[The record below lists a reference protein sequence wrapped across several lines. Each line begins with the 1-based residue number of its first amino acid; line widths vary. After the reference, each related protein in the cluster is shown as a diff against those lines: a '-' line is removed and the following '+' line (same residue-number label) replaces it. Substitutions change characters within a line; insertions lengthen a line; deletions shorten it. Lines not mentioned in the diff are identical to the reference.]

1 MIKFISLFTLICFF
15 ITNIGG
21 YAFANGSFTIPK
33 SLKNNETIQQ
43 IITNEDVF
51 SKYGQIIYSSYKKNT
66 PLVVMINDLHNNFAA
81 QQNIEQII
89 SFFNK
94 NSNLKKIILE
104 GAPNK
109 KLNTNLFSTIDG
121 SALPDIVESMLSSGN
136 MSGAESFIIKNKEI
150 SSFGLENWDLYI
162 ENIKKNVILK
172 RRYYNDV
179 SYLLNY
185 FAKSKISY
193 PKTELI
199 STLTYTNE
207 TTQRVNKII
216 EFCNKHNI
224 DLTLYPQL
232 KNVETITKYK
242 NSKNIKKDFD
252 GLLADIKTKTNYNT
266 YSYILGLLKDLETD
280 PKYVMTTIFKI
291 IKESSPEL
299 LSKYSSLL
307 TYLQNIKQQNLMNY
321 YILFNE
327 LDCIEQ
333 YILDKFANEDEKEFL
348 EADKFIYLLSE
359 YSNLS
364 LTYKN
369 YEYLNKNKNYLYPK
383 LTKYLDFKS
392 LEIADTILN
401 DTELAQY
408 YKVNSQRNDI
418 FYNNLVNL
426 LNLKTVNA
434 VKEDKNILNNL
445 KELESVNIVVVGG
458 FHSKLGDMLK
468 QSPVSVLS
476 VVPNVT
482 AITAKDNEMLRVN
495 DIVYQ
500 NALASPIIN
509 ARTDTYSLA
518 FIINSW
524 INIMDKH
531 DISLTQKE
539 NIISSWLTKNNI
551 NVKFEITADNKIL
564 LNSVSADEILKNT
577 DNETKPL
584 EIKHKKLYNFLWS
597 LNNLKLKIYS
607 YLSVLNTLKEIK
619 KILKVKDSDVNTS
632 KNLIE
637 ENFIKTE
644 YQKTVDAL
652 NGKMPD
658 VILIT
663 IDKDLSDEDFAFCKS
678 KIEELLKDK
687 DVKVEYIYKQTVGSA
702 IGFVN
707 AMDYL
712 RNNSD
717 FNKSYDKLNSV
728 IIDIEKEDI
737 ELIKKELP
745 LKLQNQHLTALELA
759 VLNGIR
765 SCNKF
770 EDNGGIAFMDAR
782 SVYIGAMNIT
792 GDLTFISSMVNMEE
806 IEKNNLSLIIKDD
819 TVRDS
824 IEKFYYGFKPDDI
837 TDVIEK
843 RGIATKNFY
852 NFNNRQLKQFEV
864 ITGNMLIHFDDTAR
878 YKAFFDYVLDIKPVM
893 EKSTERMSILKHI
906 FKPYLMLTTNE
917 NHKVYLARN
926 TDMSTQTQRDY
937 FEFFTD
943 EQAKFYKENEQVLSN
958 TKFGA
963 YNHPF
968 SLYARNS
975 TETTFKTLSAILSS
989 NSAET
994 DSVITKKTR
1003 TSKLLLT
1010 PEQKLSNDSN
1020 LIKTYEMLIQL
1031 NTSTFNSKK
1040 DYDRVVDVLMEVFR
1054 TTYFQNELYT
1064 VEGENTAKLY
1074 RLISDTITNSINS
1087 LNEQI
1092 ALNGE
1097 NTAYVKDLDNL
1108 KNSFLSMQAYTIEY
1122 LRMLDYTTTFSTLCG
1137 YIFPK
1142 NSMFEKTKIM
1152 PINRRIFGFTAGIKH
1167 TEADIRKQM
1176 LKVYSLGNLLI
1187 DSLYP
1192 YNSFKENIDE
1202 FIENSKNPK
1211 EKTAIGMQK
1220 GWGTRRAIQ
1229 RFSSIITAIQLAI
1242 VTACVELVRAP
1253 FSMSI
1258 IVTSAK
1264 FIFTGLGPS
1273 FLLHRLSI
1281 GLGRNN
1287 SFYNKKK
1294 RELNAEL
1301 KNKEALKN
1309 SLQNFIYDDESFND
1323 LSMLLS
1329 QLSLDKSLN
1338 NQILQLIQEN
1348 KKLIKSYNE
1357 SSVLSDISVILG
1369 NCKEIIALLP
1379 NDNSLKQSL
1388 IDITN
1393 KYSQSLNDLKIDY
1406 NPFDKKTKFVTNK
1419 EIRKHKLEA
1428 TLKQWKSLIETDTL
1442 TQENLNEIINNAM
1455 EVIKLTSFDKKSL
1468 KGKHKDELIDTL
1480 QDVISFYNTTIDL
1493 YEKLPEETKEN
1504 LKNEIELLNKIGKY
1518 SVYYYK
1524 SLNYLVTL
1532 ETLYVYRISKGSKM
1546 HFLETLQI
1554 MPAIRSLFGINAG
1567 IYLSKRSLIKTMKEV
1582 KKLGNEIT
1590 EGGLYND
1597 DFEGN
1602 INYFIETKSDPKYFD
1617 LGINESWR
1625 ARKMLSR
1632 LVPTI
1637 LFINKLCMLLF
1648 TPAVSLGSMTVSFV
1662 TGLGLTMF
1670 LHWLPILS
1678 GLYQTMIIKEKEHS
1692 ATSSQDRNVL
1702 DIQKSLSKKYLENL
1716 SRVPFGQMPDLIL
1729 VVGNKQQ
1736 YNSKESMETVLNGMS
1751 DKGNFKDV
1759 PVEIS
1764 VTENNGDGNSL
1775 IHAFNLITGSY
1786 AGLAAKYPSLANKKP
1801 EELNVVILNI
1811 DGAEQEEILKPLDV
1825 EITNKQTSAVE
1836 ITLLNAVGML
1846 QNNKNK
1852 KGNVVV
1858 ADPSYIYLG
1867 TLAQED
1873 NITILGTDTSY
1884 GQVKEQHLPLLV
1896 ANDDNKGIYKIFD
1909 KFNADKINNTVVRES
1924 YNQRYDI
1931 DNSSLTKLPVYSGL
1945 IGINLNNIQIF
1956 QFLEL
1961 ANRYIE
1967 TYNGK
1972 KPSID
1977 FIAHILI
1984 PMLRIIN
1991 NENMNSYLE
2000 KLKEGIKDTETR
2012 KEYDTFFRGLFNEYE
2027 KFLSTADFNS
2037 VFNLKLEHSSVMTK
2051 VQNDDFYNG
2060 FVSYLQSVQTPN
2072 TDEDMEIFDISEQ
2085 QKNYDNV
2092 SFVAEIDFDSYTYE
2106 QLEKVLDMLPVNKVI
2121 ITNIYSKDN
2130 PTLFNTESVDIDIT
2144 DKQFYENPEK
2154 ENEYKQ
2160 QVASTKYQK
2169 MLELLREKGIELIDE
2184 SKDNNYQHLNLYNE
2198 NIADSLS
2205 AVSNDSNENIEVLID
2220 ISDLFKDV
2228 TVYNGFVQL
2237 TGLFGGTEEE
2247 GEFEVT
2253 DVVEFIDR
2261 DSLEG
2266 VSIEKINKLLA
2277 AA

>member
-21 YAFANGSFTIPK
+21 YAFANGAFIVPK

-51 SKYGQIIYSSYKKNT
+51 SKYGQIIYSSYKQNT

-242 NSKNIKKDFD
+242 NPKNIKKDFD

-266 YSYILGLLKDLETD
+266 YSYILGLLKDLETN

-369 YEYLNKNKNYLYPK
+369 YEYLNKNKNTLFSK

-401 DTELAQY
+401 DTELSQY
-408 YKVNSQRNDI
+408 YKVNSERNNI
-418 FYNNLVNL
+418 FYKNLINL
-426 LNLKTVNA
+426 LKLKNVNS
-434 VKEDKNILNNL
+434 VKEDKSIINNL
-445 KELESVNIVVVGG
+445 KEIDSVNIVVVGG

-564 LNSVSADEILKNT
+564 LNSVSVDEILKNT

-607 YLSVLNTLKEIK
+607 YLSVFNTLKDIK
-619 KILKVKDSDVNTS
+619 KILKVKDSGVNTS

-893 EKSTERMSILKHI
+893 EKSPERMSILKHI
-906 FKPYLMLTTNE
+906 FKPYLMLTGNE

-937 FEFFTD
+937 FDYFTD
-943 EQAKFYKENEQVLSN
+943 EQLKFYKQNEQVLSK
-958 TKFGA
+958 TEFGA

-989 NSAET
+989 NSTET
-994 DSVITKKTR
+994 DSVITKKAR
-1003 TSKLLLT
+1003 TSKLSLT

-1031 NTSTFNSKK
+1031 NAGTFNTKK
-1040 DYDRVVDVLMEVFR
+1040 DYDRVIDVLMEIFR

-1064 VEGENTAKLY
+1064 VETENTAKLY

-1092 ALNGE
+1092 ALNSD

-1108 KNSFLSMQAYTIEY
+1108 KNEFLSMQAYTLEY
-1122 LRMLDYTTTFSTLCG
+1122 LRLLDYTTTFSTLCG

-1152 PINRRIFGFTAGIKH
+1152 PVNRRIFGFTIGIKR
-1167 TEADIRKQM
+1167 TEAHIRKQM

-1202 FIENSKNPK
+1202 FIDSSKNPK

-1229 RFSSIITAIQLAI
+1229 RFSSIITAVQLAI

-1253 FSMSI
+1253 FSMSV

-1273 FLLHRLSI
+1273 FLLHRFSI
-1281 GLGRNN
+1281 GFGNKN

-1301 KNKEALKN
+1301 KNKESLKN

-1329 QLSLDKSLN
+1329 QMYSDKSLN

-1369 NCKEIIALLP
+1369 NCREIIALLP
-1379 NDNSLKQSL
+1379 DDNSLKQSL

-1393 KYSQSLNDLKIDY
+1393 KYSQSLNALKIDH
-1406 NPFDKKTKFVTNK
+1406 NLFDKKTKFVTNK

-1428 TLKQWKSLIETDTL
+1428 TLKEWKSLIETDTL
-1442 TQENLNEIINNAM
+1442 TEENLNKIINSAK

-1567 IYLSKRSLIKTMKEV
+1567 IYLSKRNLIKTMKEV
-1582 KKLGNEIT
+1582 KSLGNEIMN
-1590 EGGLYND
+1590 GGLYND
-1597 DFEGN
+1597 DFEKN
-1602 INYFIETKSDPKYFD
+1602 INYFIETKSDPQYFD

-1648 TPAVSLGSMTVSFV
+1648 TPAVSLGSMTISFV

-1692 ATSSQDRNVL
+1692 SVSSNVNVS

-1716 SRVPFGQMPDLIL
+1716 SKVPFGKMPDLIL
-1729 VVGNKQQ
+1729 VVGNKKQ
-1736 YNSKESMETVLNGMS
+1736 YADEESMENILGNIS
-1751 DKGNFKDV
+1751 DKGNLKDV
-1759 PVEIS
+1759 PVEVS
-1764 VTENNGDGNSL
+1764 VAENNGDGSSL
-1775 IHAFNLITGSY
+1775 IQAFNLITDNY
-1786 AGLAAKYPSLANKKP
+1786 DGLITKYPSLANKKP
-1801 EELNVVILNI
+1801 EELNIVILNI
-1811 DGAEQEEILKPLDV
+1811 DGAEQQEVSKPLDV
-1825 EITNKQTSAVE
+1825 EIINKQTSALE
-1836 ITLLNAVGML
+1836 IALLNAVGMI
-1846 QNNKNK
+1846 QNNKSA

-1867 TLAQED
+1867 NLTQED
-1873 NITILGTDTSY
+1873 NITIMGTDISY
-1884 GQVKEQHLPLLV
+1884 AQVKEQHLPLLV

-1931 DNSSLTKLPVYSGL
+1931 DSSSLTQLPVYSGL
-1945 IGINLNNIQIF
+1945 IGINLNNVQIIQFI
-1956 QFLEL
+1956 EL
-1961 ANRYIE
+1961 AKNYVE
-1967 TYNGK
+1967 SYKGEK
-1972 KPSID
+1972 QSID

-2000 KLKEGIKDTETR
+2000 KLKEEIKDTEKR
-2012 KEYDTFFRGLFNEYE
+2012 RNFDTFFRGLFSEYE
-2027 KFLSTADFNS
+2027 KFLDTADFNS

-2051 VQNDDFYNG
+2051 VQNGAFYDD
-2060 FVSYLQSVQTPN
+2060 FVSYLQSVQN
-2072 TDEDMEIFDISEQ
+2072 SNNDDDMDIIDIAETK
-2085 QKNYDNV
+2085 KNYDNM
-2092 SFVAEIDFDSYTYE
+2092 SFVAKIDFDGYTYE
-2106 QLEKVLDMLPVNKVI
+2106 QLEKVLDMLPVNKI
-2121 ITNIYSKDN
+2121 IISNIFDKDN
-2130 PTLFNTESVDIDIT
+2130 PELFNTQSVDIDIT
-2144 DKQFYENPEK
+2144 DKQFYDNPEK
-2154 ENEYKQ
+2154 ESEYKQ
-2160 QVASTKYQK
+2160 QVANTKYQK

-2237 TGLFGGTEEE
+2237 TGLFGGTE
-2247 GEFEVT
+2247 GLAEFEET
-2253 DVVEFIDR
+2253 DNIEYINDETL
-2261 DSLEG
+2261 SG
-2266 VSIEKINKLLA
+2266 VDIEKINKLLSCA
-2277 AA
+2277 